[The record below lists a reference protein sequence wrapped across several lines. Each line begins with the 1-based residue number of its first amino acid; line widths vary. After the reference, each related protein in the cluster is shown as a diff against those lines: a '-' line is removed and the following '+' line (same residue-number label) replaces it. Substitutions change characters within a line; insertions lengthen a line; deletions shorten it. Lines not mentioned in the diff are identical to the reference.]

1 MREKN
6 CLKRPRK
13 IVCARTGRFTKNG
26 LRRIWPE
33 PNRRREP
40 SAFLL
45 LTYVHMLPICA
56 HMLLC
61 LGPRN
66 IAEVIM
72 RLVIATLLALPLTFA
87 TAQGEPLKPGTAITA
102 NFGNLSIITYY
113 TRKTDGLHVVSTARV
128 GDSDCAPVFRVTSVL
143 LPDQEVVISI
153 PQPLGAEPLE
163 LRLVREG
170 DTIRQ
175 VPAQI
180 DILGA
185 AD

>member
-1 MREKN
+1 
-6 CLKRPRK
+6 
-13 IVCARTGRFTKNG
+13 
-26 LRRIWPE
+26 
-33 PNRRREP
+33 
-40 SAFLL
+40 
-45 LTYVHMLPICA
+45 
-56 HMLLC
+56 
-61 LGPRN
+61 
-66 IAEVIM
+66 M

-87 TAQGEPLKPGTAITA
+87 TAQGEPLEPGTAITA

-153 PQPLGAEPLE
+153 PQLLGAEPLE

-180 DILGA
+180 DHLGA
-185 AD
+185 DD

>member
-1 MREKN
+1 VREIQP
-6 CLKRPRK
+6 CLAAH
-13 IVCARTGRFTKNG
+13 VCNGAGR
-26 LRRIWPE
+26 
-33 PNRRREP
+33 
-40 SAFLL
+40 A
-45 LTYVHMLPICA
+45 
-56 HMLLC
+56 
-61 LGPRN
+61 
-66 IAEVIM
+66 
-72 RLVIATLLALPLTFA
+72 
-87 TAQGEPLKPGTAITA
+87 AQAWYGITA

-180 DILGA
+180 DHLGA